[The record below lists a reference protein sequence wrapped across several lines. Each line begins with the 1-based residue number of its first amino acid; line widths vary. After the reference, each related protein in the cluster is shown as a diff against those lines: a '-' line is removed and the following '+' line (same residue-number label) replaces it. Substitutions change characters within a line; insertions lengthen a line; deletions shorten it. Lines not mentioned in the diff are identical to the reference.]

1 MPPLELT
8 PKQQLTE
15 LVKKSQSILLLTHN
29 HPDGDAVGSVLGMA
43 LGLRKMGKEV
53 RVVAPGKPTGPFGFL
68 PSFEALTQELT
79 IQKDLLVVL
88 DESQARIGNIS
99 LKRVAENKL
108 LVVITPKGGTLTA
121 SNVRIE
127 DGSYNVDLIICLDC
141 SNLERL
147 DHIYED
153 NSSLFYEVP
162 VVNIDHHADNTNFGK
177 VNIVD
182 ITASSTAEIL
192 VSVLETIGKDIQG
205 MIDADIATC
214 LLTGITT
221 DTGSFQNQNTTP
233 KSLTIAAQMVA
244 AGANQQEI
252 VQRIFRTRELSTLRL
267 WGRALSYIKEDAERN
282 FAWSILSKSDF
293 VAAQAQP
300 EEASGVIDELLKT
313 ASNMDFV
320 ILMSEREGSL
330 RASLRAINPSR
341 DVSRIANLFNGGGH
355 PMAAAFS
362 LPDKTIK
369 DSEHEVINKIRA
381 FLDQERGI
389 AHTPTEHAQAT
400 EVVLE
405 TISNV
410 EPETLSEPTPTN
422 PTTPPARKP
431 LFPPKSQPERRS
443 EQDRKRPFVAQ
454 PPRPRPTPRPVEVR
468 EHASL
473 REEDLSQLLVTDR
486 EGSEEA

>member
-1 MPPLELT
+1 MSPQELT

-15 LVKKSQSILLLTHN
+15 LVKKSKSILLLTHN
-29 HPDGDAVGSVLGMA
+29 HPDGDAVGSAIGMG
-43 LGLRKMGKEV
+43 LGLRKLGKEV
-53 RVVAPGKPTGPFGFL
+53 YVVAPGNPTGPFDFL
-68 PSFEALTQELT
+68 PSFDLLTQELN

-88 DESQARIGNIS
+88 DESQAQIGNIS

-108 LVVITPKGGTLTA
+108 VVVITPKGGTLTA

-127 DGSYNVDLIICLDC
+127 DGSYNIDLIICLDC

-147 DHIYED
+147 AHLYDE

-192 VSVLETIGKDIQG
+192 VSVLETIGKEIPG
-205 MIDADIATC
+205 IIDADIATC

-252 VQRIFRTRELSTLRL
+252 VRRIFRTRNLSTLRL
-267 WGRALSYIKEDAERN
+267 WGRALSYIKEDTDRS
-282 FAWSILSKSDF
+282 FAWSVLSKADF
-293 VAAQAQP
+293 VAAQAKP

-320 ILMSEREGSL
+320 MLISERDGSL

-341 DVSRIANLFNGGGH
+341 DVSKIAQLFPGGGGH

-362 LPDKTIK
+362 LPDKSLK
-369 DSEHEVINKIRA
+369 DYEHEIIATIRTHLDGEGSGRMAMPEA
-381 FLDQERGI
+381 FER
-389 AHTPTEHAQAT
+389 TET
-400 EVVLE
+400 VLE
-405 TISNV
+405 T
-410 EPETLSEPTPTN
+410 TSEEEAIPVIESA
-422 PTTPPARKP
+422 PPVAPVRKP
-431 LFPPKSQPERRS
+431 LFPPKSHPERRS
-443 EQDRKRPFVAQ
+443 EQDRKRPYIPPQ
-454 PPRPRPTPRPVEVR
+454 PNPQAPKPAVEVR
-468 EHASL
+468 EHTSL
-473 REEDLSQLLVTDR
+473 QEEDLSQLLITDR
-486 EGSEEA
+486 EGNEEA